1 MQTHKWQFTIAELS
15 NLLFIAV
22 MTLAKGFG
30 LYDGMALYKISLL
43 AGAAFFALKLCLTE
57 QSVYEWIW
65 TLALLGLG
73 VLIYYNSGETGAL
86 IYIAVIVGMKGIE
99 IKRIL
104 GLSLGIWGVTF
115 VIQILSCLLGVKDD
129 IFMIHEKLGLGHII
143 RWSLGAPHP
152 NVLQITAMMVCAL
165 LLYFSRAEGKKLLK
179 IVVCMFLINLYIFM
193 YSVSYTGMITVVVYL
208 FVHTYLC
215 MRPKLSGIEKAV
227 VYLAF
232 PACATFAI
240 FGPLCYP
247 SRFWGICNKIFNTR
261 FFIAMNYMQN
271 DPITLFGGRPGE
283 NIATRLQNID
293 CSYVYVLMHY
303 GVVLL
308 ILMIAGYMALV
319 HHCVKNGKNKEIA
332 IIIGMAVAAIAE
344 PFFVNSSF
352 KNITVFLLGAY
363 LFEASGEFLAKTK
376 SEILGRNLC
385 FIPLGKKQ
393 ISLELSGIQGW
404 IERGSCILAR
414 YKKRLTI
421 ISLLVAIAAGAFYA
435 VIADMP
441 SGYYAK
447 RSSVQMEE
455 KEWIY
460 LDINELPDD
469 FDGKILN
476 YADAETPMQYFDGN
490 IISVEY
496 VRGIVS
502 VAVWCGVGCFAVLF
516 LVAALKKNGRKEMV

>member
-15 NLLFIAV
+15 YLLFIAV

-30 LYDGMALYKISLL
+30 LYDGMALYKISLM

-65 TLALLGLG
+65 TIALLTLG

-86 IYIAVIVGMKGIE
+86 IYIAVIVGMKGINV
-99 IKRIL
+99 KRIL

-115 VIQILSCLLGVKDD
+115 IIQILSCLLGVKDD

-165 LLYFSRAEGKKLLK
+165 ILYFSHAEGKELLK
-179 IVVCMFLINLYIFM
+179 IVACMLLINLYIFM
-193 YSVSYTGMITVVVYL
+193 YSVSYTGIITVVVYL

-215 MRPKLSGIEKAV
+215 MRPKLSGIEKAG

-232 PACATFAI
+232 PACAAFAI
-240 FGPLCYP
+240 VGPLCYP

-308 ILMIAGYMALV
+308 ILMIAGYMALI
-319 HHCVKNGKNKEIA
+319 HHCIKEQKHKEIA

-363 LFEASGEFLAKTK
+363 LFEASEKLLARTK
-376 SEILGRNLC
+376 NEILSRNIC
-385 FIPLGKKQ
+385 FIPLGNKQ
-393 ISLELSGIQGW
+393 INLDFSSMRQW
-404 IERGSCILAR
+404 IERGCRVLVTS
-414 YKKRLTI
+414 KKRLAI
-421 ISLLVAIAAGAFYA
+421 ISLIVAIIAGTFYA
-435 VIADMP
+435 ITVDMP

-447 RSSVQMEE
+447 RSSVQMDE

-476 YADAETPMQYFDGN
+476 YADATTPMQYFDGN

-496 VRGIVS
+496 VRGTVS
-502 VAVWCGVGCFAVLF
+502 VAVWSGAGCFVVVF
-516 LVAALKKNGRKEMV
+516 LIFALKKNERKEMV